1 MPTVN
6 HITAKGYL
14 LLKKRANGVSSN
26 CTNGMSSV
34 AHNKDSVH
42 QHGGGK
48 WDRYYFYIT
57 KDDGHLKQYKDQT
70 ASTFKDIY
78 ICIRIMLLT
87 LL

>member
-14 LLKKRANGVSSN
+14 LLKKKGNGVSSS
-26 CTNGMSSV
+26 CTNGMSGA
-34 AHNKDSVH
+34 AHNKDSVS

-70 ASTFKDIY
+70 VIHLWVY
-78 ICIRIMLLT
+78 IHTRILLLT

>member
-14 LLKKRANGVSSN
+14 LLKKKGNGVSSN
-26 CTNGMSSV
+26 CTNGMSSA
-34 AHNKDSVH
+34 AHSKDSVN
-42 QHGGGK
+42 QHGAGK

-70 ASTFKDIY
+70 ASALYDIY
-78 ICIRIMLLT
+78 THTLLLT